1 MPMGQQRCARAGW
14 DLQTQHATSGAHMNT
29 ERPFAIVTGAS
40 SGIGLELAR
49 EAARRG
55 YDLVIAADR
64 SLDEPAAEL
73 RALGGT
79 VIPVEVDLATRDGV
93 EALYSHAANRRI
105 DALLAN
111 AGHGLGKGFL

>member
-1 MPMGQQRCARAGW
+1 MWRPRTRRAGCIPNFFPR
-14 DLQTQHATSGAHMNT
+14 QGVPMNATVT
-29 ERPFAIVTGAS
+29 RPFAIVTGAS

-79 VIPVEVDLATRDGV
+79 VVPVEVDLATRDGV
-93 EALYSHAANRRI
+93 EALYSHAA
-105 DALLAN
+105 
-111 AGHGLGKGFL
+111 